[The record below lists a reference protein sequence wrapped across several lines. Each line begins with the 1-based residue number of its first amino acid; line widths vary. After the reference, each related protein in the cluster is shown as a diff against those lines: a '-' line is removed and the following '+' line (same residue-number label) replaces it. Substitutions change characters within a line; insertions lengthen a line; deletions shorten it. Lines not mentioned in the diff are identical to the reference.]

1 MWAVPTA
8 AKAVREMGKGYLNFL
23 KTSTNSSSNFF
34 CESRRQLS
42 SKRRSRKVAASSKS
56 RPVGLASACVV
67 QAPAKPSSL
76 RNSASLSTDCLT
88 YNLSPTGRGSLAF
101 LGRVDEGVSPR
112 LCLFDARADHLCLDA
127 LKVVLRSFNGVNVDE
142 ESGVV
147 VARRGVTDGAI
158 VTLGRVE
165 LRLVDAWDWALALS
179 GIFVARAAL
188 RGPRCSKAF

>member
-1 MWAVPTA
+1 MPTA
-8 AKAVREMGKGYLNFL
+8 ASAVREMGKGYLNFL

-42 SKRRSRKVAASSKS
+42 SSNRNRKVAESSKS

-67 QAPAKPSSL
+67 HAPAKPSSR

-88 YNLSPTGRGSLAF
+88 YNLSPTGLGSLAF
-101 LGRVDEGVSPR
+101 LGRVEEGVSPR

-127 LKVVLRSFNGVNVDE
+127 LNVVLRSFKGVNVLL

-147 VARRGVTDGAI
+147 VARRGVTLGAI
-158 VTLGRVE
+158 VTLGLVE
-165 LRLVDAWDWALALS
+165 ERRVDAWDWALALS
-179 GIFVARAAL
+179 GIFLARAAL
-188 RGPRCSKAF
+188 RGPRCFKGF

>member
-8 AKAVREMGKGYLNFL
+8 AKAVLEIGKGYRSFL

-42 SKRRSRKVAASSKS
+42 SSNRSKKVAASSKS

-88 YNLSPTGRGSLAF
+88 YNLSPTGLGSLAF
-101 LGRVDEGVSPR
+101 LGRVDDGVKPR
-112 LCLFDARADHLCLDA
+112 LWRFDARADHLCFEA
-127 LKVVLRSFNGVNVDE
+127 LNVVLRSFNGVKVDDE
-142 ESGVV
+142 RGVV
-147 VARRGVTDGAI
+147 VARRGVTLGAI

-179 GIFVARAAL
+179 GIFIARAAA
-188 RGPRCSKAF
+188 RGPRCSKGF